1 MRKEYTPAIIL
12 YVVSAV
18 FYLAAVIGL
27 IIDSHHWATFLLGGA
42 VMMLLASSKLT
53 SIGKKLRQEEEIPK
67 EHKENK
73 EDNE

>member
-1 MRKEYTPAIIL
+1 MQKEYTPAIIL

-18 FYLAAVIGL
+18 FYIAAVVEL
-27 IIDSHHWATFLLGGA
+27 FIDSHHWATFLLGGA

-53 SIGKKLRQEEEIPK
+53 KIGKRLREDEERE
-67 EHKENK
+67 EDNK

>member
-1 MRKEYTPAIIL
+1 MQKEYTPAIIL

-18 FYLAAVIGL
+18 FYIAAVVGL
-27 IIDSHHWATFLLGGA
+27 FIDSHHWATFLLGGA

-53 SIGKKLRQEEEIPK
+53 KIGKRLCEDEERE
-67 EHKENK
+67 EDNK

>member
-1 MRKEYTPAIIL
+1 MQKEYTPAIIM

-18 FYLAAVIGL
+18 FYIAAVVGL
-27 IIDSHHWATFLLGGA
+27 FIDSHHWATFLRGGA

-53 SIGKKLRQEEEIPK
+53 KIGKRLREDEERE
-67 EHKENK
+67 EDNK

>member
-1 MRKEYTPAIIL
+1 MQKEFTPAIIL

-18 FYLAAVIGL
+18 FYIAAVVGL
-27 IIDSHHWATFLLGGA
+27 FIDSHHWATFLLGGA

-53 SIGKKLRQEEEIPK
+53 KIGKRLREDEERE
-67 EHKENK
+67 EGNK

>member
-1 MRKEYTPAIIL
+1 MQKEYTPAIIL

-18 FYLAAVIGL
+18 FYIAAVVGL
-27 IIDSHHWATFLLGGA
+27 FIDSHHWATFLLGGA

-53 SIGKKLRQEEEIPK
+53 KIGKQLREEEEIPK
-67 EHKENK
+67 EYEDNK

>member
-1 MRKEYTPAIIL
+1 MQKEYTPAIIL

-18 FYLAAVIGL
+18 FYIAAVVGL
-27 IIDSHHWATFLLGGA
+27 FIDSHHWATFLLGGA

-53 SIGKKLRQEEEIPK
+53 KIGKRLREDEERE
-67 EHKENK
+67 EDNK

>member
-1 MRKEYTPAIIL
+1 MQKEYTPAIIL

-18 FYLAAVIGL
+18 FYIAAVVGL
-27 IIDSHHWATFLLGGA
+27 FIDSHHWATFLLGGA

-53 SIGKKLRQEEEIPK
+53 KIGKRLREDEERE
-67 EHKENK
+67 EGNK